1 MDFNKFVSII
11 RNVFDISDVYNNANK
26 FKYNKA
32 KGIKL

>member
-11 RNVFDISDVYNNANK
+11 RNVFDIPDVYNNANK

-32 KGIKL
+32 KEIKL